1 MGVKKEVVLTVVG
14 GVMGLSSMLLAQ
26 NQFDSTQKIQ
36 EGFLQ
41 ESRVTQDEL
50 GTFGQCGF
58 GMGCG
63 GGNGQCGFGMGCS
76 GGGRPGG
83 GGQCGFGMGC
93 AGQ

>member
-1 MGVKKEVVLTVVG
+1 MSTKKEIVLTVVS
-14 GVMGLSSMLLAQ
+14 GVMSLSSVLLAQ

-36 EGFLQ
+36 QASVQ
-41 ESRVTQDEL
+41 EAQMSKDDL
-50 GTFGQCGF
+50 GTFGQCGM

-63 GGNGQCGFGMGCS
+63 GGNGSCGFGMGCS